1 MSSLIKWEKGGLK
14 SPLAKARGL
23 GSAKSG
29 LDHWIMQRITAI
41 GNLIL
46 GGWLMFVLVTTPELS
61 SYHMAI
67 DWISQP
73 LHAVGMILFVI
84 STFYHAVLGSQVIIE
99 DYVHNEAFKILKLVG
114 QRLVF
119 FAMAITCIF
128 SILQVAL

>member
-41 GNLIL
+41 GNLVL
-46 GGWLMFVLVTTPELS
+46 GGWLMFVLITTPELS
-61 SYHMAI
+61 SYHAAI
-67 DWISQP
+67 QWISQP
-73 LHAVGMILFVI
+73 LHAVAMILFVI

-99 DYVHNEAFKILKLVG
+99 DYVHNEGFKILKLVG

-119 FAMAITCIF
+119 FAMAVACIF

>member
-14 SPLAKARGL
+14 SPNTRANGL

-29 LDHWIMQRITAI
+29 LDHWMSQRITAV

-46 GGWLMFVLVTTPELS
+46 GLWFIYSMLSNIGMTYTQGVLWLSE
-61 SYHMAI
+61 
-67 DWISQP
+67 P
-73 LHAVGMILFVI
+73 LNAVGMILLVI
-84 STFYHAVLGSQVIIE
+84 CSFYHAVLGAQVVIE
-99 DYVHNEAFKILKLVG
+99 DYIHHEGFKVFKLLG

-119 FAMAITCIF
+119 FAMAVACIF

>member
-14 SPLAKARGL
+14 SPAARANGL

-29 LDHWIMQRITAI
+29 THHWLMQRITAV

-46 GGWLMFVLVTTPELS
+46 GLWLLYSLLTNVGMTYTDAVL
-61 SYHMAI
+61 
-67 DWISQP
+67 WISSP
-73 LHAVGMILFVI
+73 IHAVLMILFI
-84 STFYHAVLGSQVIIE
+84 ITTFYHAVLGSQVIVE
-99 DYVHNEAFKILKLVG
+99 DYLHNEAFKLFKLLG

-119 FAMAITCIF
+119 FAMAVACIF